1 MTNNNNAPFE
11 RIYKMNQLIKK
22 RMTTQLSITHFWIKA
37 FAVSCI
43 LFLGI
48 LQTANSQTIAGPCG
62 SSITITNASSPT
74 AMDGK
79 FVVSGLTGSGIYMKI
94 GITGSEMYSEAFN
107 ITNGTCV
114 LTGLGAGTYTFKIY
128 KEVGGVYNCGQTT
141 QVVTIG
147 ATSVAA
153 CAGTEA
159 GGTIFHDA
167 NANGIN
173 EIGEQ
178 GAAGITINAYNNAG
192 TLVSTQTSSSA
203 GVYKFTGLT
212 AGQTYRLE
220 YTWADGYLK
229 SGAAGTGSGTSVQ
242 FINSGSCAAN
252 FGVNF
257 PPNYCQTNNPY
268 VMTPCYINGNPT
280 APAIAPLDVMVAF
293 PYKAS
298 NFDFGVGNRNVAPT
312 HVATASQ
319 IGATWAVAYQKTS
332 KFAFTGATMRR
343 FAGFGP
349 LGTGG
354 IYKINMTTPTAPV
367 VANWIDAKTIGINT
381 GLDTRNATAANS
393 LSTAPGTPVWDAAAF
408 NQVGKV
414 GIGGMDFNE
423 RGDTLWLMN
432 LSDRKL
438 YGIKNVNAATTPVAG
453 DVIGGYSVAL
463 PAGYSYVTVAND
475 FRPWAVKYYK
485 GLVYVGAICS
495 GESTPW
501 TTASLKGYVLSF
513 NPANPAAGFSYV
525 ADYPLGMVRMNY
537 NPYTGF
543 NMPWVSNTTTQFY
556 TTQPMALDIEFDVD
570 GSMIVS
576 TGDRGGFQHG
586 NNNYPADP
594 TATNTTLIEGG
605 TLGDVFRFCKTG
617 ATTYAYEGTAGCPFP
632 TANPY
637 AFQEYYWGDTGPYT
651 SSSGAFSET
660 SAGGIATLAGSGTV
674 LMTAQDAYAWYGG
687 GTVALS
693 NASGGDKWRYAVYDN
708 TTPGASGKAAGLGD
722 LETLCDPAPIEI
734 GNRVW
739 VDVDNDGVQDA
750 NEVGLANITVDLY
763 KAGILVT
770 STTTAANGTYKFTGL
785 LPNTAYEI
793 RVVLGQAN
801 INARPI
807 GSANTGSNDFIDSDM
822 TGAGTGVIALTTGYY
837 GDNNH
842 SYDIAFQCNTTVSAT
857 ITNACVGATAN
868 LTATSNYTVG
878 TYAWSGPNGFTS
890 NLQNPTIPNV
900 QAINAGN
907 YTVTFTE
914 PNGCSASNT
923 VSMTVNAYPIAVAG
937 ANSPNLGGTLQLT
950 GSGGTSYAWSGPN
963 GFTSTL
969 QNPSLTNVTAP
980 MAGNYYVT
988 VTNNGC
994 SAIAALSVAFNCGG
1008 PLLNFANPVLVGGTG
1023 AFGAVGS
1030 KYRFS
1035 NITTGVDGL
1044 LTIVAKT
1051 HPDITIITL
1060 DEPAATSGGYNE
1072 AMQPIIDYNWF
1083 NGDGTF
1089 DAAGEKRVDFKLD
1102 FVTAGGTTPVILAVV
1117 NATALDVDGSGA
1129 EVREFFETNG
1139 YTSYELQTGTTLTV
1153 TGSLKAKG
1161 SLATE
1166 PGVNETALTAMVSM
1180 GYSNISG
1187 INFSYGGDYNGV
1199 TAGFGDLDE
1208 RRLNSFQFKCY
1219 DFNTEVICPQV
1230 SLTTSSSGTIC
1241 TGAAVSL
1248 SAFVSGGG
1256 GTCSLSWQ
1264 SSPDG
1269 VTWTTIAGVSTTAYT
1284 TPALTTT
1291 TYFRNIYTCSA
1302 TYCAPDTSAA
1312 VLITVVADPSVSL
1325 AINTPTI
1332 CVGGVA
1338 TLTATV
1344 TNGNGTNSFQWQQ
1357 DVAGTWTN
1365 VGTNTASYTTATLTT
1380 NANYR
1385 VIVTQSTLGCQTTSS
1400 TASVVV
1406 VADPTVS
1413 VVTTA
1418 PTICVGGSITLSAT
1432 PNGGTGTCT
1441 VQWQSSPVALS
1452 TWSNIVGAT
1461 SNTFN
1466 TTLNADL
1473 KYRAQL
1479 TCTGS
1484 GCCN

>member
-1 MTNNNNAPFE
+1 MRLLQVLKVYFIQIYCCLNSLISITWITNNINVPFE

-22 RMTTQLSITHFWIKA
+22 LMTTQLSTTHFCIKVFVISA
-37 FAVSCI
+37 L
-43 LFLGI
+43 LFLSL

-94 GITGSEMYSEAFN
+94 GITGSEMYSEALN
-107 ITNGTCV
+107 VTNGTCV
-114 LTGLGAGTYTFKIY
+114 STGLGAGTYTFKIY
-128 KEVGGVYNCGQTT
+128 KEVGGVYNCGETA

-147 ATSVAA
+147 STSVAA
-153 CAGTEA
+153 CAGTEV

-178 GAAGITINAYNNAG
+178 GASGITINAYNNAG
-192 TLVSTQTSSSA
+192 TLVATQTSSSS

-220 YTWADGYLK
+220 YIWADGYLK

-242 FINSGSCAAN
+242 FINSGSCVAN

-332 KFAFTGATMRR
+332 KYAFTSATMRR

-354 IYKINMTTPTAPV
+354 IYKVNMATPTAPV
-367 VANWIDAKTIGINT
+367 VSNWINVKLIGINT
-381 GLDTRNATAANS
+381 GNDTRNATAVNS
-393 LSTAPGTPVWDAAAF
+393 LSTAPGTPVWDAEAF

-414 GIGGMDFNE
+414 GMGGMDFNE

-438 YGIKNVNAATTPVAG
+438 YGIKNVNAATTPVAT
-453 DVIGGYSVAL
+453 DVIGGYSVVL
-463 PAGYSYVTVAND
+463 PVGYSYVTNAND

-525 ADYPLGMVRMNY
+525 ADYPLGMARKNY

-637 AFQEYYWGDTGPYT
+637 PFQEYYWGDTGPFT
-651 SSSGAFSET
+651 SSSNAFSET

-674 LMTAQDAYAWYGG
+674 LTTAQDAYAWYGG

-693 NASGGDKWRYAVYDN
+693 NVSGGDKWRYAVYDN

-739 VDVDNDGVQDA
+739 VDVDNDGIQDA
-750 NEVGLANITVDLY
+750 NELGLANIAISLY
-763 KAGILVT
+763 KAGVLVT
-770 STTTAANGTYKFTGL
+770 STTTDANGLYKFTGL

-793 RVVLGQAN
+793 RITLGQAALN
-801 INARPI
+801 SRPLATANA
-807 GSANTGSNDFIDSDM
+807 GANDFIDSDM

-842 SYDIAFQCNTTVSAT
+842 SYDIGFQCVTTVTAAGS
-857 ITNACVGATAN
+857 NACVGGIAT
-868 LTATSNYTVG
+868 LTSTGNSAGGSYS
-878 TYAWSGPNGFTS
+878 WSGPNAYSTAVQSPSISG
-890 NLQNPTIPNV
+890 IP
-900 QAINAGN
+900 ALNAGT
-907 YTVTFTE
+907 YTVTFTAADRC
-914 PNGCSASNT
+914 PATATAVINVNPVVSISAQPSGFT
-923 VSMTVNAYPIAVAG
+923 EC
-937 ANSPNLGGTLQLT
+937 LGG
-950 GSGGTSYAWSGPN
+950 
-963 GFTSTL
+963 
-969 QNPSLTNVTAP
+969 
-980 MAGNYYVT
+980 
-988 VTNNGC
+988 
-994 SAIAALSVAFNCGG
+994 I
-1008 PLLNFANPVLVGGTG
+1008 
-1023 AFGAVGS
+1023 
-1030 KYRFS
+1030 
-1035 NITTGVDGL
+1035 
-1044 LTIVAKT
+1044 
-1051 HPDITIITL
+1051 
-1060 DEPAATSGGYNE
+1060 
-1072 AMQPIIDYNWF
+1072 
-1083 NGDGTF
+1083 
-1089 DAAGEKRVDFKLD
+1089 
-1102 FVTAGGTTPVILAVV
+1102 
-1117 NATALDVDGSGA
+1117 
-1129 EVREFFETNG
+1129 
-1139 YTSYELQTGTTLTV
+1139 LTV
-1153 TGSLKAKG
+1153 
-1161 SLATE
+1161 
-1166 PGVNETALTAMVSM
+1166 
-1180 GYSNISG
+1180 
-1187 INFSYGGDYNGV
+1187 GV
-1199 TAGFGDLDE
+1199 TATGG
-1208 RRLNSFQFKCY
+1208 Y
-1219 DFNTEVICPQV
+1219 AP
-1230 SLTTSSSGTIC
+1230 LTYQWESSPDGTTWTPISGATSSTYTPLSTTAGTTQYRVVVSSTGGLGCNPVTSNAVSAVIVADPVVNITVPTATIC
-1241 TGAAVSL
+1241 TG
-1248 SAFVSGGG
+1248 
-1256 GTCSLSWQ
+1256 
-1264 SSPDG
+1264 
-1269 VTWTTIAGVSTTAYT
+1269 
-1284 TPALTTT
+1284 
-1291 TYFRNIYTCSA
+1291 
-1302 TYCAPDTSAA
+1302 
-1312 VLITVVADPSVSL
+1312 
-1325 AINTPTI
+1325 
-1332 CVGGVA
+1332 
-1338 TLTATV
+1338 
-1344 TNGNGTNSFQWQQ
+1344 GN
-1357 DVAGTWTN
+1357 
-1365 VGTNTASYTTATLTT
+1365 
-1380 NANYR
+1380 
-1385 VIVTQSTLGCQTTSS
+1385 
-1400 TASVVV
+1400 
-1406 VADPTVS
+1406 
-1413 VVTTA
+1413 
-1418 PTICVGGSITLSAT
+1418 ITLSAT
-1432 PNGGTGTCT
+1432 PVGGVGTCT
-1441 VQWQSSPVALS
+1441 IQWQSSPVAVS

-1461 SNTFN
+1461 NNTFN
-1466 TTLNADL
+1466 TTLNAGL

>member
-1 MTNNNNAPFE
+1 MRSILYFINAFIAH
-11 RIYKMNQLIKK
+11 RLTTTLYIKK
-22 RMTTQLSITHFWIKA
+22 GVLG
-37 FAVSCI
+37 C
-43 LFLGI
+43 LFVFSL
-48 LQTANSQTIAGPCG
+48 LQTVKAQTIAGPCG
-62 SSITITNASSPT
+62 TSITITNATSPT
-74 AMDGK
+74 ATDGK
-79 FVVSGLTGSGIYMKI
+79 FVVTGITGSGVYVRI
-94 GITGSEMYSEAFN
+94 GMTGSEMYTEYQN
-107 ITNGTCV
+107 VTNGSCV
-114 LTGLGAGTYTFKIY
+114 LTGLGAGTYTFKIF
-128 KEVGGVYNCGQTT
+128 KEVGGVYNCGETAQT
-141 QVVTIG
+141 VTIG
-147 ATSVAA
+147 ASSVVA
-153 CAGTEA
+153 CAGTEI

-167 NANGIN
+167 NANGVN
-173 EIGEQ
+173 NIGEQ
-178 GAAGITINAYNNAG
+178 GAAGIIINAYNNAG
-192 TLVSTQTSSSA
+192 TLAGTQTSGSN

-212 AGQTYRLE
+212 AGQPYRLE

-229 SGAAGTGSGTSVQ
+229 SGAIGTGSGTSVQ

-293 PYKAS
+293 PYRAT
-298 NFDFGVGNRNVAPT
+298 NNDFGVAAQSVPPV

-354 IYKINMTTPTAPV
+354 IYKVNMTTPTAPIV
-367 VANWIDAKTIGINT
+367 SNWVNTKLIGIPT
-381 GLDTRNATAANS
+381 GNDTRIGGAANT
-393 LSTAPGTPVWDAAAF
+393 LSTAPGTPTWDAEAF
-408 NQVGKV
+408 NQVGKI

-423 RGDTLWLMN
+423 SGDTLWLMN
-432 LSDRKL
+432 LADRKL
-438 YGIKNVNAATTPVAG
+438 YGIKNVNAATTPVAT
-453 DVIGGYSVAL
+453 DVIGSYSVVL

-485 GLVYVGAICS
+485 GLVYVGAVCS

-501 TTASLKGYVLSF
+501 TTASLKGYILSF
-513 NPANPAAGFSYV
+513 NPATPAAGFSYV
-525 ADYPLGMVRMNY
+525 ADFPLNMARQTYNY
-537 NPYTGF
+537 GTTQNY
-543 NMPWVSNTTTQFY
+543 PWVRNTTTQFY
-556 TTQPMALDIEFDVD
+556 ATQPMAMDIEFDVD
-570 GSMIVS
+570 GSMILGI
-576 TGDRGGFQHG
+576 GDRGGFQNG
-586 NNNYPADP
+586 NNNYAADP
-594 TATNTTLIEGG
+594 TASNTTLIEGG
-605 TLGDVFRFCKTG
+605 TLGDVFRLCKSG
-617 ATTYAYEGTAGCPFP
+617 AGFAFQGTAGCPYP
-632 TANPY
+632 TGNPY
-637 AFQEYYWGDTGPYT
+637 PFQEYYWGDTGPLTNGT
-651 SSSGAFSET
+651 SAFNEIG
-660 SAGGIATLAGSGTV
+660 AGGIASLAGSSTV
-674 LMTAQDAYAWYGG
+674 LMNGQDPYAWYGG
-687 GTVALS
+687 GVVSLS
-693 NASGGDKWRYAVYDN
+693 NVSGGDKWRYTIYDG

-722 LETLCDPAPIEI
+722 LETLCDNAPIEI

-739 VDVDNDGVQDA
+739 LDLDNDGLQDA
-750 NEVGLANITVDLY
+750 NEAGLPNITIALY
-763 KAGILVT
+763 QAGVLVT
-770 STTTAANGTYKFTGL
+770 TTTSDANGNYKFTGL

-793 RVVLGQAN
+793 RVALGQVN
-801 INARPI
+801 I
-807 GSANTGSNDFIDSDM
+807 GSRPLATANTGTNDFIDNDM
-822 TGAGTGVIALTTGYY
+822 TGTGTGVITLTTGYY

-842 SYDIAFQCNTTVSAT
+842 AYDIGLNCNTTVSAT
-857 ITNACVGATAN
+857 ITNACVGGTAS
-868 LTATSNYTVG
+868 LTATGSTVGG

-890 NLQNPTIPNV
+890 TLQNPTIPNA
-900 QAINAGN
+900 QAINSGN

-914 PNGCSASNT
+914 PNGCSASTT
-923 VSMTVNAYPIAVAG
+923 VSMSVNPYPIAVAG

-994 SAIAALSVAFNCGG
+994 SAVAALSVAFNCGG
-1008 PLLNFANPVLVGGTG
+1008 PLLSFANPVLVTGTG

-1030 KYRFS
+1030 QYRFS

-1051 HPDITIITL
+1051 HADINIITL

-1089 DAAGEKRVDFKLD
+1089 DPAGEKRVDFKLD
-1102 FVTAGGTTPVILAVV
+1102 FVTTGSTTPVILAVI

-1129 EVREFFETNG
+1129 EVREFFQTNG
-1139 YTSYELQTGTTLTV
+1139 YNSYELQTGTTLTV
-1153 TGSLKAKG
+1153 TGALKAKG
-1161 SLATE
+1161 ALATE

-1199 TAGFGDLDE
+1199 TSGFGDLDE

-1241 TGAAVSL
+1241 TGAAISL

-1256 GTCSLSWQ
+1256 GTCTLSWQ

-1269 VTWTTIAGVSTTAYT
+1269 ISWTTIAGVSATTYT
-1284 TPALTTT
+1284 TPVLTAT

-1325 AINTPTI
+1325 AISAPTI

-1365 VGTNTASYTTATLTT
+1365 VGTNAASYTTPSLTA

-1385 VIVTQSTLGCQTTSS
+1385 VIVTQSTLGCAVTSNTGS
-1400 TASVVV
+1400 IVV
-1406 VADPTVS
+1406 VADPSVS

-1418 PTICVGGSITLSAT
+1418 SAVCIGGAITLSAT

-1441 VQWQSSPVALS
+1441 VQWQSSSDGGTSWLP
-1452 TWSNIVGAT
+1452 IGGAT
-1461 SNTFN
+1461 GNTYN
-1466 TTLNADL
+1466 PTMSVGL

-1479 TCTGS
+1479 SCTGN